1 MDTEPM
7 PTFVSHRPCPVCQ
20 GHQSRLLH
28 TLFFA
33 LPDDSPLPTH
43 YDLVVCLN
51 CGTVYAD
58 SEARPEAY
66 DRFYRAFSKY
76 EDEGVATGGGNDPA
90 DKQRIEELATFLA
103 DQFDPPARILDVGCG
118 NGGLLIALR
127 DRGFTDLTG
136 FDPAPACISRIR
148 SQGIAA
154 CTLAL
159 PLSNPEA
166 IVGHRGPYDLIVLS
180 HVLEHVYDAHAV
192 LTSLMPLLAPEGRF
206 YLETPDPTRYST
218 QGFPPFYF
226 FDPEHIN
233 HFSAASLI
241 YLGSSLG
248 LCPILTGQK
257 TLRLANGSLY
267 PAVYTLL
274 QRRAEPCSTGNYNP
288 ELYEHLQ
295 AYVTRSLAE
304 LEPLRDR
311 ILTLVGTDRPIALWG
326 AGSFSQR
333 LVSQPWFPR
342 QRLCAIVDRDH
353 NKQGLR
359 FAGIL
364 ISSPESGLRGLPE
377 TTIVLCAAAIVNQA
391 IEQDYH
397 SLQLP
402 YPFVSIME

>member
-1 MDTEPM
+1 LALFLTNH
-7 PTFVSHRPCPVCQ
+7 VS
-20 GHQSRLLH
+20 
-28 TLFFA
+28 FA
-33 LPDDSPLPTH
+33 
-43 YDLVVCLN
+43 N
-51 CGTVYAD
+51 
-58 SEARPEAY
+58 
-66 DRFYRAFSKY
+66 
-76 EDEGVATGGGNDPA
+76 
-90 DKQRIEELATFLA
+90 
-103 DQFDPPARILDVGCG
+103 RILDVGCG
-118 NGGLLIALR
+118 NGGLLTALR

-136 FDPAPACISRIR
+136 FDPAPACIARIQ

-154 CTLAL
+154 CTVAL
-159 PLSNPEA
+159 PLSNQEA
-166 IVGHRGPYDLIVLS
+166 IVGHQGPYDLIVLS

-192 LTSLMPLLAPEGRF
+192 LASLLPLLAPEGRL

-233 HFSAASLI
+233 HFSSASLV

-267 PAVYTLL
+267 HAVYTLL
-274 QRRAEPCSTGNYNP
+274 HREAEPCPAGGYNTA
-288 ELYEHLQ
+288 LCEHLQ
-295 AYVTRSLAE
+295 AYVAQSLAE

-311 ILTLVGTDRPIALWG
+311 ILTLVGSDRPIALWG

-333 LVSQPWFPR
+333 LVSQPWFPK

-364 ISSPESGLRGLPE
+364 ITNPESGLRGLPE
-377 TTIVLCAAAIVNQA
+377 TTIVLCAAAIANQA

>member
-1 MDTEPM
+1 MRTKPIAA
-7 PTFVSHRPCPVCQ
+7 VISHRPCPVCH
-20 GHQSRLLH
+20 GHQSQFLH
-28 TLFFA
+28 TFYFA
-33 LPDDSPLPTH
+33 LPDDSPLPAN
-43 YDLVVCLN
+43 YDLIVCLN
-51 CGTVYAD
+51 CGAGYAD
-58 SEARPEAY
+58 SVARPEAY

-90 DKQRIEELATFLA
+90 DRQRIEELATFLA
-103 DQFDPPARILDVGCG
+103 DQIDPSARILDVGCG
-118 NGGLLIALR
+118 NGGLLTALR
-127 DRGFTDLTG
+127 DRDFTDLTG
-136 FDPAPACISRIR
+136 FDPAPGCITRIR

-154 CTLAL
+154 CTVAL
-159 PLSNPEA
+159 PLSNPET
-166 IVGHRGPYDLIVLS
+166 IVGHEGPYDLIILS

-192 LTSLMPLLAPEGRF
+192 LVSLLPLLAPEGRL

-274 QRRAEPCSTGNYNP
+274 QQGAEPCSGVGYNP
-288 ELYEHLQ
+288 ELYENLK
-295 AYVTRSLAE
+295 AYVTQSLAG

-311 ILTLVGTDRPIALWG
+311 ILTMVGTDRPIALWG
-326 AGSFSQR
+326 AGSFAQR
-333 LVSQPWFPR
+333 LVSQPWFPKKK
-342 QRLCAIVDRDH
+342 LCAIVDRDH

-364 ISSPESGLRGLPE
+364 ITSPDSGLRGLPE
-377 TTIVLCAAAIVNQA
+377 TTIVLCAAAIANQA

-397 SLQLP
+397 SLHYP
-402 YPFVSIME
+402 YPFFSIID